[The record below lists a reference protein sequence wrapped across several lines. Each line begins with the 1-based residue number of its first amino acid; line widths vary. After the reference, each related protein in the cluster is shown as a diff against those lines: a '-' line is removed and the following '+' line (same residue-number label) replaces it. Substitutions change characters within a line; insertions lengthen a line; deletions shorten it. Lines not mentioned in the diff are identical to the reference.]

1 MNYSI
6 MHQPFPELF
15 ASISNAAY
23 IYMFVYRNELLVHE
37 FNRFVRETKHELN
50 KTRGASISLDNN
62 GEERILI
69 FFFFFIHPFI
79 NELPTR

>member
-15 ASISNAAY
+15 ASISNATYTY
-23 IYMFVYRNELLVHE
+23 IYIYSFTKT
-37 FNRFVRETKHELN
+37 NRLYTNLIVSYEKHELN

-69 FFFFFIHPFI
+69 FFFYTSVHK
-79 NELPTR
+79 